1 MPDRGRRDHHRSG
14 HRLRSIRQGVRTVAA
29 PPQVV
34 QIASPQ
40 LKPAAQ
46 VQPTV
51 TAPTCRACSSNGC
64 SDKKGD
70 GGQTAEATSGASASA
85 ATNDDTGAKRGKKDE
100 TGKKG

>member
-40 LKPAAQ
+40 LKLAAQ

-51 TAPTCRACSSNGC
+51 TATNLQGLLIEWLQRQEGRR
-64 SDKKGD
+64 
-70 GGQTAEATSGASASA
+70 GQTAEATSGASASA
-85 ATNDDTGAKRGKKDE
+85 ATNDDTGAKRGKKE
-100 TGKKG
+100 ATGKKE